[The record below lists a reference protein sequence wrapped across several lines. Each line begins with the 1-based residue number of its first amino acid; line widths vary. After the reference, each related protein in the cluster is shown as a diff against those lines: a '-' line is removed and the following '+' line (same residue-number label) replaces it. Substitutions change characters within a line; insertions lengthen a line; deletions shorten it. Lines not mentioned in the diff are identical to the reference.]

1 MRRWRSSW
9 WRLALDTLSAQCYFL
24 LRLADQTDYLN
35 GCIPQPTSA
44 PRSPVESGV
53 IAMAYT
59 LKVNGQSKTVDV
71 PADTPLLW
79 VLRDVLDMKGTKFGC
94 GAGLCGACTV
104 HVNGKPVP
112 SCQTQVGT
120 VKDPVTTIE
129 GLSADGTHPVQRA
142 WMEVDVPQC
151 GYCQAGQMMSASG
164 LLATKPQPSEQDIDS
179 AMYGNLCRCGTY
191 LRIRQAI
198 HRAAQLATARPGASG
213 GGAGRARE

>member
-1 MRRWRSSW
+1 
-9 WRLALDTLSAQCYFL
+9 
-24 LRLADQTDYLN
+24 
-35 GCIPQPTSA
+35 
-44 PRSPVESGV
+44 
-53 IAMAYT
+53 MAYT
-59 LKVNGQSKTVDV
+59 IRVNGQSKNVDV

-104 HVNGKPVP
+104 HVNGKAVR

-120 VKDPVTTIE
+120 VKGPVTTIE
-129 GLSADGTHPVQRA
+129 GLSADGSHPVQRA
-142 WMEVDVPQC
+142 WTEVDVPQC
-151 GYCQAGQMMSASG
+151 GYCQAGQMMSAAA
-164 LLATKPQPSEQDIDS
+164 LLSSKPQPSDKDIDS

-198 HRAAQLATARPGASG
+198 HRAAQLASSGASS